1 MNKSGG
7 ALGVQKL
14 NSATALIQRQP
25 RRLLHAKYVLHRLGC
40 SQEND
45 QLLCEGWQRAD
56 SRVRRDSRHTIGLG
70 PLDENSPATVD
81 GGDGSDHLYG
91 LDLRSSASARSRI
104 EGGTSADAACYC
116 RGQEEERSD
125 RCPQDRGLLAVRFS
139 AGVLHGLDRDSQAS
153 AHPALSESVGPSGR
167 ADEEQ
172 NRWPADGSRRELQ
185 QAEATQGWLLL

>member
-56 SRVRRDSRHTIGLG
+56 SLAGRDSRHTIGLG
-70 PLDENSPATVD
+70 PLDENSPATVT
-81 GGDGSDHLYG
+81 GGAGSDHLHRM
-91 LDLRSSASARSRI
+91 DLRSSASTHTLLEVGKSF
-104 EGGTSADAACYC
+104 DAA
-116 RGQEEERSD
+116 
-125 RCPQDRGLLAVRFS
+125 L
-139 AGVLHGLDRDSQAS
+139 
-153 AHPALSESVGPSGR
+153 
-167 ADEEQ
+167 
-172 NRWPADGSRRELQ
+172 
-185 QAEATQGWLLL
+185 

>member
-45 QLLCEGWQRAD
+45 QILCEGWQRAD
-56 SRVRRDSRHTIGLG
+56 SLAGGDSRHTIGLG

-81 GGDGSDHLYG
+81 GGDGRDHLHG
-91 LDLRSSASARSRI
+91 LDLRSSASAPTPA
-104 EGGTSADAACYC
+104 EGCIS
-116 RGQEEERSD
+116 SD
-125 RCPQDRGLLAVRFS
+125 
-139 AGVLHGLDRDSQAS
+139 
-153 AHPALSESVGPSGR
+153 
-167 ADEEQ
+167 
-172 NRWPADGSRRELQ
+172 
-185 QAEATQGWLLL
+185 